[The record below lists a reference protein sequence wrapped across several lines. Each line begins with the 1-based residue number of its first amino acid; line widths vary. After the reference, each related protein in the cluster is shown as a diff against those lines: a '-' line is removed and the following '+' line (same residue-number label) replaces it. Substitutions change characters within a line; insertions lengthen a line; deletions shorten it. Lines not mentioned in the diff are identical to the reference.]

1 MDWKAYFEKTGG
13 KGYLATASR
22 SGEVDIAV
30 YSRPHVMEDGT
41 LAFGMTDRLTHANLQ
56 ENPNAAYAFNAKGF
70 EGARLYLERVREETE
85 GPLLEEIR
93 RRADEVV
100 CPGTG
105 DQIKYVVYFRLK
117 KDLPLV
123 GT

>member
-1 MDWKAYFEKTGG
+1 MDWKAYFENTGG
-13 KGYLATASR
+13 KGFMATAGK

-56 ENPNAAYAFNAKGF
+56 ENPYAVYAFNERGF
-70 EGARLYLERVREETE
+70 EGVRLYLEKVKEETE
-85 GPLLEEIR
+85 GSLLEEIQK
-93 RRADEVV
+93 RADEIV

-105 DQIKYVVYFRLK
+105 DQIKYVVYFRVT

>member
-1 MDWKAYFEKTGG
+1 MDWKAYFEQTSG
-13 KGYLATASR
+13 KGFIATAGR

-30 YSRPHVMEDGT
+30 YSRPHVMEDGS

-56 ENPNAAYAFNAKGF
+56 ENPYAVYAFNAKGF
-70 EGARLYLERVREETE
+70 EGVRLYLERVREETE

-105 DQIKYVVYFRLK
+105 DQIKYVVYFCLT